1 MFVKSLVTGRFWYI
15 NGCNGWN
22 IKVALFKISNF
33 DSLGV
38 NIFYVLGQK
47 FLNVLIVLNLLLSG
61 KEKLSNDL

>member
-1 MFVKSLVTGRFWYI
+1 MFVKSIETSRFL
-15 NGCNGWN
+15 N
-22 IKVALFKISNF
+22 IKVALFKISNS
-33 DSLGV
+33 DSLRV